1 MYLNKSIKNNYNI
14 DSSNSNS
21 SSHDTNTSDNKYR
34 NTNNKDIKLNNKIKF
49 IDSGIEY
56 LKNVNLKGSLIV
68 IEGPD
73 ASGRRDSNR
82 ENNSQA

>member
-1 MYLNKSIKNNYNI
+1 MYLNKSFKNNYNI
-14 DSSNSNS
+14 NISNSNS
-21 SSHDTNTSDNKYR
+21 SQDTNTSDNKYN
-34 NTNNKDIKLNNKIKF
+34 NTNNKDIKSNNKIKF

-73 ASGRRDSNR
+73 ASGRSIKLRK
-82 ENNSQA
+82 

>member
-1 MYLNKSIKNNYNI
+1 MHLNKSIKNNYNI
-14 DSSNSNS
+14 IIVIVTVSMTLTLMIIN
-21 SSHDTNTSDNKYR
+21 R
-34 NTNNKDIKLNNKIKF
+34 VNTNNKDIKSNNKIKF

-73 ASGRRDSNR
+73 ASGRNDSN
-82 ENNSQA
+82 

>member
-1 MYLNKSIKNNYNI
+1 MYLNKSIKNNYNV

-21 SSHDTNTSDNKYR
+21 SSHDTNTSDNKYG
-34 NTNNKDIKLNNKIKF
+34 NTNNKDIKINNKIKF

-56 LKNVNLKGSLIV
+56 LKHVNLKGSLIV

-73 ASGRRDSNR
+73 ASGRSTKQRK
-82 ENNSQA
+82 

>member
-1 MYLNKSIKNNYNI
+1 MIINI
-14 DSSNSNS
+14 S
-21 SSHDTNTSDNKYR
+21 
-34 NTNNKDIKLNNKIKF
+34 NTNNNDIKPNNKIKF

-73 ASGRRDSNR
+73 ASGRSYQIEKITANLNQMDML
-82 ENNSQA
+82 